1 MCAYVTYS
9 YYKSILFGFLYSY
22 KPVGVGE
29 KLNYTTVPNY
39 VWSISAVCVTLAA
52 VNIYMS
58 LS

>member
-9 YYKSILFGFLYSY
+9 YYESILFWFY
-22 KPVGVGE
+22 KPIGVGE

-39 VWSISAVCVTLAA
+39 NVWSISAVCVTLAA